1 MKRLKEIINILE
13 NNNDFLILSH
23 KDPDGDSIGSQL
35 AFYSLLKELGK
46 SPYILNQDEV
56 PRKYHFLKNYNR
68 IKHNIP
74 RGFRY
79 SVVIFLDSPTI
90 ERIGDVIKLVDL
102 NRLIVNIDHHPS
114 NSYFGNCF
122 LVDPNSSSTAEIIY
136 KLILKMGIK
145 IGKERAASLYVGILT
160 DTGRF
165 RYPNTTPHSFFISAE
180 LIKEGIDPSFIAE
193 EVYSKKSPQELKLLG
208 MVLSTFTISDG
219 VGIIDLTKEMLQSIK
234 KKPLDTEGLA
244 DYVLTVEGIK
254 IGLLF
259 KEQNDGKVKVSL
271 RSKANGIN
279 VSDLAANFGG
289 GGHETAA
296 GCVLE
301 CGIKEARSRVLSVIG
316 KKLRRKL

>member
-35 AFYSLLKELGK
+35 ALYSFLKELGK

-56 PRKYHFLKNYNR
+56 PRKYRFLKNYNR
-68 IKHNIP
+68 IKHNLP
-74 RGFRY
+74 GGFRY

-90 ERIGDVIKLVDL
+90 ERVGDVRKLVDL
-102 NRLIVNIDHHPS
+102 NKLIVNIDHHPS
-114 NSYFGNCF
+114 NSYFGNCLF
-122 LVDPNSSSTAEIIY
+122 VDPNSSSTAEIIY
-136 KLILKMGIK
+136 RLILEMGIK
-145 IGKERAASLYVGILT
+145 IGKERATSLYAGILT

-165 RYPNTTPHSFFISAE
+165 KFPNTTPRAFFISAE
-180 LIKEGIDPSFIAE
+180 LIKEGINPSFIAE

-219 VGIIDLTKEMLQSIK
+219 VGIIDLTKEMLQSIEK
-234 KKPLDTEGLA
+234 KSLDTEGLA
-244 DYVLTVEGIK
+244 DHVLTVEGIK

-259 KEQNDGKVKVSL
+259 KEQNDGKVKVSF
-271 RSKANGIN
+271 RSKGNGVN

-301 CGIKEARSRVLSVIG
+301 CSIKEAKNRILSLIG
-316 KKLRRKL
+316 KRLGRKL